1 MSADLSWSLRAFPIW
16 WRGEPA
22 MCEYVCAQTQ
32 QLLLSAA
39 LPSERAV
46 TSGWR
51 KAAGCGPEVTGS
63 DPKAVGFDKWAV
75 TIFWVTSE
83 TEFFFFFLLTGGVY
97 PGKYSQ
103 AVCYWKILRYQ
114 YYTCVSWWCAVFSR
128 IHCTNKYYVFSGTTY
143 SYAVFSGVTWRKK
156 KSRMQ
161 YFPSYTR
168 NTQKQDFSA

>member
-1 MSADLSWSLRAFPIW
+1 
-16 WRGEPA
+16 

-103 AVCYWKILRYQ
+103 AVCPSMLLENTALSILHL
-114 YYTCVSWWCAVFSR
+114 CFMVMCS
-128 IHCTNKYYVFSGTTY
+128 IL
-143 SYAVFSGVTWRKK
+143 
-156 KSRMQ
+156 
-161 YFPSYTR
+161 
-168 NTQKQDFSA
+168 QDTLY